1 MIVMEQMLCED
12 SVDFDYHKLTNDDI
26 KKCFKMET
34 MRLFLDFVFC
44 YGNQYLLVKTWQKV
58 SYRDKAQ
65 RLIDSSPDNLDKQS
79 QTPLNKSDNESG
91 GSENVNIKNIQQQ

>member
-58 SYRDKAQ
+58 SYRDKA
-65 RLIDSSPDNLDKQS
+65 
-79 QTPLNKSDNESG
+79 
-91 GSENVNIKNIQQQ
+91 